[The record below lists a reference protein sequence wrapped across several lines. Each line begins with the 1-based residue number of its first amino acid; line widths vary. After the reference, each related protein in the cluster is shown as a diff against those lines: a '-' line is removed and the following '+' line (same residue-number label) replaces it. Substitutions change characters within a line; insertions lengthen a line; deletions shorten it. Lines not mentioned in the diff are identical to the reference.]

1 VHPESI
7 PFGLRKKKI
16 TLPHKKIFFVKTKE
30 LKKKF
35 FFANKKTF
43 LEYGQITVRYE
54 NLTT

>member
-7 PFGLRKKKI
+7 PFGLRKKNI

-30 LKKKF
+30 LKKKV